1 MIKIRQNC
9 QKHLFPK
16 SGTDSLLIL
25 ASTHELSW
33 ASALVIKYNYKIYG
47 GHI

>member
-1 MIKIRQNC
+1 MNYKNM
-9 QKHLFPK
+9 QKHLFAK
-16 SGTDSLLIL
+16 LGTDSVLIL

-33 ASALVIKYNYKIYG
+33 ACVLVIKYNYNIYG